1 MVSLNRIDRSKIKSI
16 PREVH
21 LERIKR
27 FMDAQAN
34 YERVCRELGIKPFKW
49 SAKFLGCSLPLPDM
63 PENLVWSLACSA

>member
-34 YERVCRELGIKPFKW
+34 YERVCRELGIKPIQMV
-49 SAKFLGCSLPLPDM
+49 C
-63 PENLVWSLACSA
+63 